1 MERLD
6 RIPIISSTDSEYPLD
21 LFIYMG
27 CFLQGP
33 CFSSPVTVTF
43 SYGQAGRLRPAHVVC
58 LNLQTFLK
66 HQKKSNP
73 RACVRACVC
82 TGLGQRWRAAIPRT
96 HCVRFRLPG
105 PGADSPIGGP
115 GGVSQAAPGR
125 APRNAPALG
134 IFRHPHRL
142 RRQPPSLS
150 EGSGSPCLR
159 PGTWRELR

>member
-1 MERLD
+1 MMERLD

-27 CFLQGP
+27 CFLRGP

-82 TGLGQRWRAAIPRT
+82 TASRSND
-96 HCVRFRLPG
+96 CE
-105 PGADSPIGGP
+105 
-115 GGVSQAAPGR
+115 
-125 APRNAPALG
+125 
-134 IFRHPHRL
+134 HRL
-142 RRQPPSLS
+142 SSISRPSVFSHWSHPKSQQGGQTNELV
-150 EGSGSPCLR
+150 L
-159 PGTWRELR
+159 GTSNNLP

>member
-1 MERLD
+1 MMERLD

-27 CFLQGP
+27 CFLRGP

-73 RACVRACVC
+73 RVCMRVCVLRAGAMTVN
-82 TGLGQRWRAAIPRT
+82 TGCLPFPGHQSFLTGPIPSPSKGVRRT
-96 HCVRFRLPG
+96 
-105 PGADSPIGGP
+105 
-115 GGVSQAAPGR
+115 
-125 APRNAPALG
+125 
-134 IFRHPHRL
+134 
-142 RRQPPSLS
+142 SLS
-150 EGSGSPCLR
+150 
-159 PGTWRELR
+159 